1 MFHETDTQFTESLF
15 VLHCKLNSF
24 QGLLLSTANLKL
36 VVQNHVTEL
45 KAKHKNYKFC
55 ILNKLT
61 GTTGY
66 WQVPP
71 VTVLASHLSP
81 PQANSSIW
89 YDTLA
94 CHIQLQYMYP
104 FLVSCIYKVRV
115 LRCCWNTLQTAKF
128 FTFNIFHDT
137 VAVTILVHL
146 TINERPNHLI
156 KWTLTKMRKG
166 IGISKWLK
174 FLDTILQV
182 KWLDFKF
189 YLNKRVSLHP

>member
-94 CHIQLQYMYP
+94 CHILLYMYP
-104 FLVSCIYKVRV
+104 FLVSCIYKIEF
-115 LRCCWNTLQTAKF
+115 WDAAGIQYN
-128 FTFNIFHDT
+128 
-137 VAVTILVHL
+137 
-146 TINERPNHLI
+146 
-156 KWTLTKMRKG
+156 RK
-166 IGISKWLK
+166 I
-174 FLDTILQV
+174 
-182 KWLDFKF
+182 F
-189 YLNKRVSLHP
+189 YLHYFSRHCRCDHSGSFNHQWKTQSPHKMNSDKNEKRNRNFKVTQISGYYTSSKVVGF